1 MITVARLRLLR
12 RGVLAELAR
21 ALETC
26 ATIKLGVVVTGA
38 ETEAGYGYGG
48 YDYYRSAK
56 KAHEDEEWVT
66 LTPPVP
72 SPGIEEQVR

>member
-1 MITVARLRLLR
+1 
-12 RGVLAELAR
+12 
-21 ALETC
+21 
-26 ATIKLGVVVTGA
+26 VTGA

-66 LTPPVP
+66 VTPPL
-72 SPGIEEQVR
+72 SSQGIEEQVR